1 MSQTNVLKKWI
12 RRNPKKGVVRM
23 KDHTLEVPKYE
34 GDIGNDQLVTTVNP
48 HSDHEAVMVARP
60 SSQPMTKAQALVH
73 AAWIV
78 AQADQSENFEEFRRV
93 LKAVLET

>member
-1 MSQTNVLKKWI
+1 
-12 RRNPKKGVVRM
+12 M

-34 GDIGNDQLVTTVNP
+34 GNVTNVQ
-48 HSDHEAVMVARP
+48 AVASSTPASGGAQRIQVLSP
-60 SSQPMTKAQALVH
+60 SPVMTKTDALVH

-78 AQADQSENFEEFRRV
+78 AIADQSENFEEFRRV